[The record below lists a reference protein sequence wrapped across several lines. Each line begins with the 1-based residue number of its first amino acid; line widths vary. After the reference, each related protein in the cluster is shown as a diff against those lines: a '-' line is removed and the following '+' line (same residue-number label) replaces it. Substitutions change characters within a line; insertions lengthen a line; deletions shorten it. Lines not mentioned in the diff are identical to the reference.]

1 MHFKQSVL
9 KVLYA
14 VKPIESEATGGN
26 VISQELEVS
35 LHMAFVEARSARHEF
50 ITVEHLLL
58 ALLDNAAAVEVLK
71 ACAANT
77 DELRQ
82 HLRKFVSDNTP
93 VIPEGGEVDTQ
104 PTLGFQRVIQRA
116 IMHVSAGGTSKKPV
130 TGANVLVA
138 IFGEKDSHAV
148 YYLQQ
153 QGISRLDVVNFLSH
167 GITKNQQAEAPA
179 TERQGPASGEET
191 PDSRQ
196 TPLDQYAQDL
206 NAAAIAGRID
216 PLIGRDQEVERVIQ
230 ILCRRRKNNPLLV
243 GEAGVGKTAIAEGL
257 AYRITQEEV
266 PEILQDACVYS
277 LDMGALLA
285 GTKYRGDFE
294 QRLKAVL
301 KQLKSNPQ
309 AILFIDEIHTL
320 IGAGSASGGTLD
332 ASNLLKP
339 ALSSG
344 QLRCIGATTY
354 TEYRGIFEK
363 DAALSRRFQK
373 VDVPEPSVEQTVQI
387 LRGLKQRF
395 EEHHNVKYS
404 SAALT
409 AAAELAAR
417 HINDRH
423 LPDKAIDV
431 IDEAGAAQKL
441 LPKSKQK
448 KVIGKHEIETI
459 ICKIAR
465 IPPQTV
471 STDDRSRLATLERD
485 LKTVVFGQE
494 ASIEALAA
502 AIKMARSGLGKPEK
516 PIGSFLFSG
525 PTGVGKTEVARQL
538 AFTLGIDL
546 LRFDMSE
553 YMERHTVSR
562 LIGAPPGYV
571 GYDQGGLL
579 TEAINKQPHCV
590 LLLDEIEK
598 AHPDVF
604 NILLQVMDHGT
615 LTDNNGRKA
624 DFRNVIII
632 MTTNAGAEALSRP
645 SIGFSNSR
653 ASGDEMADIKK
664 LFSPEFRNRLDA
676 IVHFSA
682 LSKEVILRVVDKF
695 LMELEDQLHEK
706 RVETTFTQRLRDYL
720 AEHGFDPLMGARPM
734 QRLIQDMLRRALA
747 DELLFGRLVNGGGVT
762 LDIDEEGKVQLEFD
776 PAPTS
781 AADKKRDGNKNAKDA
796 KDAKDTPALAVE

>member
-1 MHFKQSVL
+1 M
-9 KVLYA
+9 
-14 VKPIESEATGGN
+14 
-26 VISQELEVS
+26 ISQELEVS

-58 ALLDNAAAVEVLK
+58 ALLDNAAAIEVLQ
-71 ACAANT
+71 ACSADMET
-77 DELRQ
+77 LRQ
-82 HLRKFVSDNTP
+82 HLRQFITDNTP
-93 VIPEGGEVDTQ
+93 VVPGDADVDTQ

-116 IMHVSAGGTSKKPV
+116 IMHVSAGGAKNKAV

-138 IFGEKDSHAV
+138 IFGEKESHAA
-148 YYLQQ
+148 YYMQQ

-167 GITKNQQAEAPA
+167 GIHKQPSPQSADPAKEPQAPGDENAQAQQ
-179 TERQGPASGEET
+179 S
-191 PDSRQ
+191 
-196 TPLDQYAQDL
+196 PLDQYAQDL
-206 NAAAIAGRID
+206 NAEALAGRID
-216 PLIGRDQEVERVIQ
+216 PLIGRDQEIERVIQ
-230 ILCRRRKNNPLLV
+230 TLCRRRKNNPLLV

-257 AYRITQEEV
+257 AYRITHHEV
-266 PEILQDACVYS
+266 PEVLKDARVYS

-301 KQLKSNPQ
+301 KHLKSHPES
-309 AILFIDEIHTL
+309 ILFIDEIHTL

-354 TEYRGIFEK
+354 TEFRGIFEK
-363 DAALSRRFQK
+363 DSALSRRFQK
-373 VDVPEPSVEQTVQI
+373 VDVPEPSVEQTIQI
-387 LRGLKQRF
+387 LRGLKARF
-395 EEHHNVKYS
+395 ETHHGVKYS
-404 SAALT
+404 SAALIC
-409 AAAELAAR
+409 AAELSAR

-431 IDEAGAAQKL
+431 IDEAGAAQRL

-448 KVIGKHEIETI
+448 KVIGKSEIEAI
-459 ICKIAR
+459 ISKIAR

-471 STDDRSRLATLERD
+471 SSDDRSKLATLERD
-485 LKTVVFGQE
+485 LKTVVYGQDG
-494 ASIEALAA
+494 AIEVLSS
-502 AIKMARSGLGKPEK
+502 AIKMARSGLGRPEK
-516 PIGSFLFSG
+516 PIGAFLFSG

-538 AFTLGIDL
+538 AFTLGIEL

-571 GYDQGGLL
+571 GFDQGGLL
-579 TEAINKQPHCV
+579 TEAIHKQPHCV
-590 LLLDEIEK
+590 LLLDELEK

-624 DFRNVIII
+624 DFRNVILV
-632 MTTNAGAEALSRP
+632 MTTNAGAEALNKP
-645 SIGFSNSR
+645 NIGFSNTR
-653 ASGDEMADIKK
+653 ASGDEMGDIKR

-676 IVHFSA
+676 IVPFA
-682 LSKEVILRVVDKF
+682 PLNQEVILRVVDKF
-695 LMELEDQLHEK
+695 LMQLEDQLHDK
-706 RVETTFTQRLRDYL
+706 RVDATFTDALRQYL
-720 AEHGFDPLMGARPM
+720 GKNGFDPLMGARPM
-734 QRLIQDMLRRALA
+734 QRLIQDTIRRALA
-747 DELLFGRLVNGGGVT
+747 DELLFGKLVDGGVVT
-762 LDIDEEGKVQLEFD
+762 VDLDAEGKV
-776 PAPTS
+776 
-781 AADKKRDGNKNAKDA
+781 
-796 KDAKDTPALAVE
+796 ALIFGDRASSQPVNNSGSDQEAELVH